1 MSAKIKAG
9 DSHDLVIYDTETIDE
24 LNRSVTGSKLELVK
38 GHILDLCQ
46 GDSVT

>member
-24 LNRSVTGSKLELVK
+24 PNCSITGSKLKLVK

-46 GDSVT
+46 SDSIT